1 MDLKQRLM
9 PLTMSM
15 RKKLMALF
23 AFMLI
28 ISISTYGIYE
38 MAKSSVT
45 IVVDEMEEITA
56 ATHAQTVEELFR
68 EQGLQVK
75 DADDVS
81 PDLTSPIENNM
92 SVEWTRAVQV
102 EVMIGDD
109 LDEVWTTARTVED
122 LTSELEV
129 EVNKHDYISHDLD
142 QTVEEGLALRYEQA
156 FPVSV
161 IVDGQEK
168 ELYTTSTTVA
178 DFLQEAEVI
187 LEEDDRVKPELK
199 EKLTN
204 ETEIQVTRVEKITD
218 VVEEEIDFKTVTS
231 KDDSLESGE
240 KRVNEKGEK
249 GLLEK
254 KYEVVL
260 EDGEE
265 VSRKLVKEEKVKEK
279 KDRLVTIGSKPSTSG
294 QSNKQTQ
301 SAPEQDSSPSPTNS
315 TSSAQSSSGPEH
327 EQDTQEEEETV
338 TMEATAYTADCK
350 GCSGKT
356 ATGIDL
362 NNNPDKKV
370 VAVDPDVIPL
380 GSEVHVE
387 GYGRAVAGDTG
398 GAIQGNRIDLHV
410 PTTSEATSFGRR
422 TVEVTII
429 D

>member
-28 ISISTYGIYE
+28 IFISTYGIYE

-109 LDEVWTTARTVED
+109 FDEVWTTARTVED

-240 KRVNEKGEK
+240 ERVSEKGEK

-327 EQDTQEEEETV
+327 EQDSQEEETV

-410 PTTSEATSFGRR
+410 PTTSDATSFGRK

>member
-9 PLTMSM
+9 PLKMSM
-15 RKKLMALF
+15 RNKLMALF
-23 AFMLI
+23 AFMLV

-45 IVVDEMEEITA
+45 IVIDEMEEITA

-81 PDLTSPIENNM
+81 PDLTSSIENNM

-109 LDEVWTTARTVED
+109 VDEVWTTARTVED
-122 LTSELEV
+122 LTSELEL
-129 EVNKHDYISHDLD
+129 EVNKHDYISHEPD
-142 QTVEEGLALRYEQA
+142 QTVEEGLALTYEQA

-168 ELYTTSTTVA
+168 EHHTTSTTVA
-178 DFLQEAEVI
+178 DFLQEAEVT
-187 LEEDDRVKPELK
+187 LEEDDRVKPDLK

-204 ETEIQVTRVEKITD
+204 ETEVQVTRVEKTTD

-231 KDDSLESGE
+231 KDDSLERGKE
-240 KRVNEKGEK
+240 RINEKGEK

-279 KDRLVTIGSKPSTSG
+279 KDRLVTIGSKPSTSR
-294 QSNKQTQ
+294 QSNKQTG
-301 SAPEQDSSPSPTNS
+301 SAPEQNSSPSSTNS
-315 TSSAQSSSGPEH
+315 TSSAQSSSGPEP
-327 EQDTQEEEETV
+327 EQDSQEEETV
-338 TMEATAYTADCK
+338 SMEATAYTADCN

-362 NNNPDKKV
+362 SNNPDKKV

-410 PTTSEATSFGRR
+410 PTTSDATSFGRR